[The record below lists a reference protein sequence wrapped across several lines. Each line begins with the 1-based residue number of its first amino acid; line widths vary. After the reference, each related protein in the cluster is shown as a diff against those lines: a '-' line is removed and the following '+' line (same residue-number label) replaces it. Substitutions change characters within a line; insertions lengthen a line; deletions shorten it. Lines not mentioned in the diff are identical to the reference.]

1 MVNLIFTEVLKL
13 KRSYMLFITLAGAS
27 VAPFINFLIFIT
39 IQRTDIAELTE
50 VATIDFATYANQTN
64 LFVILMI
71 GILLY
76 GLLTTYTF
84 SREYQEDTLKNL
96 LTIPVN
102 RTMLIL
108 SKCLLILGWIQLL
121 TIYALG
127 LSLIFSW
134 LGNFGGISIEAIWQ
148 VSKTYILTGLLMFL
162 LVMPVA
168 LLTIIF
174 RSFVASIA
182 LTIGI
187 VIISIVVMN
196 SEYLAVYPWTASLQ
210 IIDPFIEIAKYPY
223 WYSWAVILI
232 PGLIGLVATIIY
244 FNQQD
249 IQ

>member
-1 MVNLIFTEVLKL
+1 
-13 KRSYMLFITLAGAS
+13 MLLITLAGAS
-27 VAPFINFLIFIT
+27 VAPLINFLIFLT
-39 IQRTDIAELTE
+39 IQRTEISELTE
-50 VATIDFATYANQTN
+50 AAPIDFATYANQTN
-64 LFVILMI
+64 LFVILII

-96 LTIPVN
+96 LIIPVN

-121 TIYALG
+121 TLYTLG
-127 LSLIFSW
+127 LSIIFSW
-134 LGNFGGISIEAIWQ
+134 LGGFGGIGLETIWQ
-148 VSKTYILTGLLMFL
+148 VGITYVLTGFLMFL
-162 LVMPVA
+162 LVMPLA

-182 LTIGI
+182 FTIGI
-187 VIISIVVMN
+187 VIISLVIIN
-196 SEYLAVYPWTASLQ
+196 SEFLAIYPWTATLR
-210 IIDPFIEIAKYPY
+210 IIDPLIEIKQYPY
-223 WYSWAVILI
+223 WLSWVVII
-232 PGLIGLVATIIY
+232 VPGLLGLIATIVY